1 METVRAINTSRS
13 SKRTKK
19 PGPHSSTPKGG
30 AGSDFNPSGVT
41 HDSTEEGAPTATTPQ
56 AGIPVPGK
64 N

>member
-13 SKRTKK
+13 SKRTKNF
-19 PGPHSSTPKGG
+19 GPHTSTPKGG
-30 AGSDFNPSGVT
+30 AGSDLNPSDVID
-41 HDSTEEGAPTATTPQ
+41 DSTGEGAVAAASSQ